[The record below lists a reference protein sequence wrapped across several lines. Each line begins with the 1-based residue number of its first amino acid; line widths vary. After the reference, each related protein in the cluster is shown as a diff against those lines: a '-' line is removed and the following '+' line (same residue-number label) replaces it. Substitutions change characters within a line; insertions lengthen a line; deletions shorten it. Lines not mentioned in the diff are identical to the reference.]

1 MAETEDWNIPAG
13 MRPDQRQLPFNL
25 GEALL
30 AVVGLRAEIPS
41 DAFTASILG
50 TERSGSGVHIADGL
64 VATIGYLI
72 TEAAHVWLTTGDGR
86 GIPGHV
92 AGYDHETGFGL
103 IQALGPL
110 DLPLLPLGSADKLEV
125 GAPVVI
131 AGCGGAER
139 ALKAAVIAAEPF
151 TGYWEYQLERA
162 LFTAPSYPSWSGAA
176 AIDQDGALV
185 GIGSLHVERPA
196 PNGRS
201 QDVNMFV
208 PIDLLRPIFRELVSF
223 GRPNRPA
230 RPWLGMYTIE
240 NNGRLVVAGL
250 ADKGPAARARVQ
262 TGDVVAAVNGRDV
275 RDLGALYRTVW
286 DAGSAG
292 VDITLSLQREGR
304 RMEAKVTT
312 ADRHSFMKK
321 PRLH

>member
-30 AVVGLRAEIPS
+30 SVVGLRAEIPQ

-50 TERSGSGVHIADGL
+50 TERSGSGIHIAEGL
-64 VATIGYLI
+64 VVTIGYLI
-72 TEAAHVWLTTGDGR
+72 TEAERVWLTTGDGR
-86 GIPGHV
+86 GIPGYV
-92 AGYDHETGFGL
+92 SGYDHETGFG
-103 IQALGPL
+103 IVQALGRL
-110 DLPLLPLGSADKLEV
+110 DLPIMPLGSADRLDI
-125 GAPVVI
+125 GAPLVI
-131 AGCGGAER
+131 AGSGGAER
-139 ALKAAVIAAEPF
+139 ALKAAVIAAETF
-151 TGYWEYQLERA
+151 TGYWEYQLDRA
-162 LFTAPSYPSWSGAA
+162 VFTSPSYPSWSGAA
-176 AIDQDGALV
+176 AIDQDGKLA

-208 PIDLLRPIFRELVSF
+208 PIDLLKPIFRDLTSL

-250 ADKGPAARARVQ
+250 ADKGPARRARIQ
-262 TGDVVAAVNGRDV
+262 TGDVIAAVNDQDV
-275 RDLGALYRTVW
+275 HDLGALYRSVW
-286 DAGSAG
+286 DSGAAG
-292 VDITLSLQREGR
+292 VEISLTVLRESR
-304 RMEAKVTT
+304 RIVARVKT
-312 ADRHSFMKK
+312 ADRRNFMKQ